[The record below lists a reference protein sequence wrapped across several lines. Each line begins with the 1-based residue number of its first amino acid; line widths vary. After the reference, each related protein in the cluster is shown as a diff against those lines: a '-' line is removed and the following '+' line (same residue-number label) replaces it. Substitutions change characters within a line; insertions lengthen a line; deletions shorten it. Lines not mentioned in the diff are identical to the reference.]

1 MTAGRRARWVPSSLC
16 GLVVIA
22 SGAGSL
28 AGCSGGSAASR
39 PAPPATR
46 SGPSATTASVTPTAP
61 TSRSGAAPSSVSGPG
76 SLLPAL
82 SDGPTGPAHDV
93 TSSPAQVARPV
104 RVRIPAIGVDSSL
117 QTLGLTRSGEL
128 QTPSKWQQAGWYGD
142 GVRPGDIGPAVI
154 AGHIDSVSGPAVFY
168 RLRELHSGDRVYV
181 SRADGST
188 VTFTVSTIAQY
199 PKSRFPTEAVYGPT
213 SEPVLRLVTCTGVF
227 DARHHNYLDNLVVT
241 AVL

>member
-1 MTAGRRARWVPSSLC
+1 MAA
-16 GLVVIA
+16 
-22 SGAGSL
+22 SL

-39 PAPPATR
+39 QAPPAAR
-46 SGPSATTASVTPTAP
+46 SGPSATTASATPAAP
-61 TSRSGAAPSSVSGPG
+61 PATRSRAAPSSASGPG

-82 SDGPTGPAHDV
+82 PNGPTGPAHDA
-93 TSSPAQVARPV
+93 TSPHEQVARPV

-117 QTLGLTRSGEL
+117 QTLGLTKSGEL
-128 QTPSKWQQAGWYGD
+128 QTPSRWQQAGWYGD

-168 RLRELHSGDRVYV
+168 RLRELRPGDRVYV

-188 VTFTVSTIAQY
+188 VTFSVSTIAEY